1 MEGGRWQPW
10 GLRIIYIYIKI
21 KIASHVLRAA
31 QETPPPSHRRNLGRS
46 CSPQRIPIKTNMT
59 KADVDSWLIPCR
71 SRIDAVVEELR
82 EDSAEVTEQTVL
94 GTVVDE
100 VQGKLPVVAP
110 EFYNIVKT
118 AAWSERQEEQNSHK
132 DPTKASSYLSFALS
146 SCSNGPLH
154 SASRLS
160 SVRSLFR
167 GISVP
172 TRSTA
177 QSHYT

>member
-1 MEGGRWQPW
+1 MSQGGSKAGGARDTLLPLMIRTVEQ
-10 GLRIIYIYIKI
+10 IINN
-21 KIASHVLRAA
+21 
-31 QETPPPSHRRNLGRS
+31 E
-46 CSPQRIPIKTNMT
+46 
-59 KADVDSWLIPCR
+59 
-71 SRIDAVVEELR
+71 IDAVVEELR

-100 VQGKLPVVAP
+100 VQGKLPVIAP
-110 EFYNIVKT
+110 VFYNIVKT

-146 SCSNGPLH
+146 SCSNRPLH
-154 SASRLS
+154 SAAHLS
-160 SVRSLFR
+160 SVRSLFH